1 SFLTPEGELHH
12 IVRELTSETGIN
24 EEEIFSRIEKPPEV
38 NPMLGCR
45 GCRLGIS
52 YIKLTEMQVRAIFE
66 TAVSVSNHGI
76 KGQLEIMVSLVGVEV
91 PMFFEM
97 GSSLSYKVGTMIEVS
112 RATLIADEIA
122 EEAEFFLFGTNDLIQ
137 MTFGY
142 SRDDFGKF
150 LSICLSTGIIY

>member
-1 SFLTPEGELHH
+1 
-12 IVRELTSETGIN
+12 
-24 EEEIFSRIEKPPEV
+24 
-38 NPMLGCR
+38 
-45 GCRLGIS
+45 
-52 YIKLTEMQVRAIFE
+52 
-66 TAVSVSNHGI
+66 
-76 KGQLEIMVSLVGVEV
+76 
-91 PMFFEM
+91 M

-150 LSICLSTGIIY
+150 LSICLSTGIIYSIYS